1 MIAYED
7 KLKSNEEAVKACITA
22 KELQETQ
29 IKQGYKTMFK
39 DEFNTRV
46 LVSPKN
52 FEKKLTE
59 GFIFI

>member
-7 KLKSNEEAVKACITA
+7 KLKANEEAVKACVTA
-22 KELQETQ
+22 KELQEIQ

-39 DEFNTRV
+39 SEFNTKV

>member
-7 KLKSNEEAVKACITA
+7 KLKANEEAVKACVTA

-39 DEFNTRV
+39 SEFNTKV

>member
-7 KLKSNEEAVKACITA
+7 KLKANEEAVKACITA

-39 DEFNTRV
+39 SEFNTKV
-46 LVSPKN
+46 LVSPKK